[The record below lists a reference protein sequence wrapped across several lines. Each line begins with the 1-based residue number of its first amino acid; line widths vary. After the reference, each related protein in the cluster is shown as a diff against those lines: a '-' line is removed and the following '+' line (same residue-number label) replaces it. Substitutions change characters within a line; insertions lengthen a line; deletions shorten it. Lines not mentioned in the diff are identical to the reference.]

1 MLNTQ
6 SVLDSLALAY
16 EPVWAPDRHLVAARL
31 HLHPVTP
38 TGVDAAHFMEL
49 LGEHWPEEA
58 PTLILSIASPR
69 LLLQTLAVDPVHN
82 TCIEVPADLFARA
95 DTAARLSIAVRRGH
109 RLVCRTALS
118 GLHGPGLDSV
128 DARPL
133 VHLTTDDAR
142 RLLAAVPP
150 GRTPPQLPPGLIVG
164 GADNRTLLRHLLE
177 EQSVHG
183 VLGWPE
189 DDVLASHRHHPISYD
204 RDILH
209 AVLQAIDDDDC
220 SVERLE
226 RLVRQDAVLVYR
238 LLLLV
243 NSAAYGNR
251 REIGSLRHA
260 LMMLGFRE
268 LGRWVTEQ
276 ITEVEPDPDLH
287 PVRLAMVMRARLAQH
302 LLMTGSDDTLRAEVY
317 ATALMGELGRLLHQ
331 PLAMLLNKLPLPG
344 RIFDALLRR
353 DGPYFSLVDTAR
365 ALGQPADIARLP
377 LVCRVHDISL
387 ETANRSLLRMLATSH
402 SHAGRRSERMT

>member
-16 EPVWAPDRHLVAARL
+16 EPVWGSDRHLVAARL

-58 PTLILSIASPR
+58 PTLILAVASPR

-82 TCIEVPADLFARA
+82 TCIEVPADLLARA
-95 DTAARLSIAVRRGH
+95 DTAARLAIATRRGH
-109 RLVCRTALS
+109 KLVCRTPLS
-118 GLHGPGLDSV
+118 GLYGPGMDNV
-128 DARPL
+128 EARPL
-133 VHLTTDDAR
+133 VHLSADEAQ
-142 RLLAAVPP
+142 RLLAPAPP
-150 GRTPPQLPPGLIVG
+150 GRPVAPLPAGLIVG
-164 GADNRTLLRHLLE
+164 DVDSRTLLRHLLE

-189 DDVLASHRHHPISYD
+189 DDVLEAHRHHPISYD

-220 SVERLE
+220 SIERLE

-238 LLLLV
+238 ILLLV

-317 ATALMGELGRLLHQ
+317 TTALMGELGRLLHQ
-331 PLAMLLNKLPLPG
+331 PLPVLLNRLPLPG
-344 RIFDALLRR
+344 RVFDALLRR
-353 DGPYFSLVDTAR
+353 DGPYFPLVDTAR
-365 ALGQPADIARLP
+365 AMGQPADIARLA

-402 SHAGRRSERMT
+402 SHSGRRSERMT